1 MEASS
6 PLFAAKSL
14 RPLVAAATNPT
25 FSNETR
31 LQACVRTR
39 NPAARVRMS
48 WPWMKRSKFLK
59 WFGSVSR
66 SWRRGRCSPDCGVA
80 AVGSGGKFAESAAL
94 ALTRHTD
101 MGAEE
106 IGGTDEASVETLV
119 QALVDTIADVTG
131 VPVSMDS
138 SGAEGGE
145 EDVEADLDMGEPAE
159 LEGGDEL
166 GGDEL
171 GAVEDEPVPGGRDYM
186 EEDQLVAEVARRVAA
201 RLAKK
206 ARKEQ
211 LADTLAER
219 IMDRLTK

>member
-1 MEASS
+1 MARKTLLTESEIRRFLKLASMPAVGDS
-6 PLFAAKSL
+6 
-14 RPLVAAATNPT
+14 
-25 FSNETR
+25 R
-31 LQACVRTR
+31 LQE
-39 NPAARVRMS
+39 M
-48 WPWMKRSKFLK
+48 
-59 WFGSVSR
+59 GSLHQEEDESLEEEVEDLQALEDEEPL
-66 SWRRGRCSPDCGVA
+66 GDEMADLPGEEI
-80 AVGSGGKFAESAAL
+80 GGESEADAL
-94 ALTRHTD
+94 GD
-101 MGAEE
+101 EMGAEE